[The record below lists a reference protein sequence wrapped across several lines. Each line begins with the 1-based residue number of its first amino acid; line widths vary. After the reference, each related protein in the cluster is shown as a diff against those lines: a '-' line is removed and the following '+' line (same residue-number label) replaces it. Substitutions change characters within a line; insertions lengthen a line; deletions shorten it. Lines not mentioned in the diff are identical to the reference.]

1 VLDGKGVLVTGA
13 TGRLGRDLCH
23 RLESLGAEVTP
34 VILPGYPLAPR
45 NVPWTAGAVPVEIE
59 DRKDLEALPVP
70 DDVIHLHWLVDRSRP
85 FAEQIENE
93 IRWNVT
99 GPIFLWDWLKDHG
112 VPGFVNVSS
121 IRVFGTRNRNPISAA
136 TEPLPS
142 TPYGI
147 AKLAGEAFF
156 GAYFPE
162 ATVVTQAR
170 LGSVCSHGEHPTQLI
185 TQLVASAEDGARIK
199 VNAGHE
205 ATLLYIDE
213 AVDLLIEMI
222 RRRPGGRHLLVAP
235 PRPITEIAALVERIT
250 GRPLQADQVDLAPG
264 TVDPEFVSDLETFH
278 AGWTRRV
285 DLEEAIR
292 RMLADYRKASAG
304 SR

>member
-1 VLDGKGVLVTGA
+1 VFSGQRILVTGA

-23 RLESLGAEVTP
+23 RLETLGAAVTP
-34 VILPGYPLAPR
+34 VILPGYPPAPR
-45 NVPWTAGAVPVEIE
+45 TVPWTAAATPVEIE
-59 DRKDLEALPVP
+59 DRSDLEALPVP
-70 DDVIHLHWLVDRSRP
+70 DDVIHLHWRVDRSRP

-99 GPIFLWDWLKDHG
+99 GPVFLWDWLRDHG
-112 VPGFVNVSS
+112 VAGFVNCSS
-121 IRVFGTRNRNPISAA
+121 IRVFGTRNRNPISRD
-136 TEPLPS
+136 TEPRPS

-156 GAYFPE
+156 GAYFPA
-162 ATVVTQAR
+162 ATTVTHVR

-185 TQLVASAEDGARIK
+185 TQLVASSEDGARIK
-199 VNAGHE
+199 VNTGHD

-213 AVDLLIEMI
+213 AVDLLIEVI

-250 GRPLQADQVDLAPG
+250 GRTLQADHVDLAPG
-264 TVDPEFVSDLETFH
+264 TVDPEFVSDLESFH
-278 AGWTRRV
+278 TDWTRRV
-285 DLEEAIR
+285 GLEEAIR
-292 RMLADYRKASAG
+292 KMLADYRKASAG